1 MAVVVAAAALCATV
15 AAVARLYTPEPLS
28 ANLTQT
34 DGWLV
39 TASMPI
45 QSRDTF
51 ARALER
57 AGVPRADRM
66 AIIAVAGES
75 FDVRKLRAGAGLTVG
90 WSRAGTLESLEC
102 VIDPDHRFYAARSGG
117 EFSGQVVDV
126 PSTVRT
132 VPVCGT
138 LRGSLFESVERTGE
152 RAELALS
159 MAEVFAWDVDFYTD
173 PREGDKFCLLVEK
186 KEYANGQPPIY
197 QRVLAGTYDNAG
209 TLYDAYLF
217 PDRDGKARYYSGD
230 GRSLQSAFLRSPMK
244 FDARVSSHFS
254 MRRLHPVLK
263 IARPHLGT
271 DYAAPVGT
279 PVQALG
285 AGVVTSAGWSG
296 QAGNLIAIK
305 HAGSY
310 ETLYMH
316 LSRILVRRGERV
328 EQGRTIGLVGS
339 TGLATGPHLDFRVRR
354 GGAYV
359 DFERLRLPRVE
370 SVSAARNTL
379 FAQTRDR
386 LRAVLESGRREGEA
400 VAASSPA
407 TSARASLGAR

>member
-1 MAVVVAAAALCATV
+1 MAVVVAATALCATV
-15 AAVARLYTPEPLS
+15 AAVARRYTPEPFPT
-28 ANLTQT
+28 NLTQT
-34 DGWLV
+34 DGWRV
-39 TASMPI
+39 TASTAI

-66 AIIAVAGES
+66 AIIAVAAQR
-75 FDVRKLRAGAGLTVG
+75 FDVRKLRAGAGLTVS
-90 WSRAGTLESLEC
+90 WSRTGTLESLEC
-102 VIDPDHRFYAARSGG
+102 VIDPDQRFYAFRSGG

-126 PSTVRT
+126 PSAIRP

-138 LRGSLFESVERTGE
+138 LRGSLFESVERAGE

-159 MAEVFAWDVDFYTD
+159 IAELFAWDVDFYTD

-217 PDRDGKARYYSGD
+217 PDQDGKARYYSGD

-271 DYAAPVGT
+271 DYAAPAGT

-296 QAGNLIAIK
+296 EAGNLITIK

-310 ETLYMH
+310 ETMYMH
-316 LSRILVRRGERV
+316 LSRIQVRRGERV

-354 GGAYV
+354 SGAYV
-359 DFERLRLPRVE
+359 NFERLRLPRVE
-370 SVSAARNTL
+370 SLSAAENTA
-379 FAQTRDR
+379 FAQTRDHMCA
-386 LRAVLESGRREGEA
+386 LLESGRREGQIL
-400 VAASSPA
+400 AAK
-407 TSARASLGAR
+407 

>member
-1 MAVVVAAAALCATV
+1 MVVVASAFCLTA
-15 AAVARLYTPEPLS
+15 AAVAMRYTPEPFP
-28 ANLTQT
+28 AHLTQT
-34 DGWLV
+34 DGWRV
-39 TASMPI
+39 TASTLI

-66 AIIAVAGES
+66 AIIAVAARR
-75 FDVRKLRAGAGLTVG
+75 FDVRKLRAGAGLTAD
-90 WSRAGTLESLEC
+90 WSRSGTLESIEC
-102 VIDPDHRFYAARSGG
+102 VIDPDHRFAASRSGG
-117 EFSGQVVDV
+117 EFSGRVVDV

-159 MAEVFAWDVDFYTD
+159 IAELFAWDVDFYRD
-173 PREGDKFCLLVEK
+173 PQVGDKFCLLVEK
-186 KEYANGQPPIY
+186 KEYANGQPAVY

-209 TLYDAYLF
+209 KLYDAYLF
-217 PDRDGKARYYSGD
+217 PDQDGRARYYSSD

-254 MRRLHPVLK
+254 MSRMHPVLGY
-263 IARPHLGT
+263 ARPHLGT
-271 DYAAPVGT
+271 DYAAPAGT

-285 AGVVTSAGWSG
+285 AGVVTFAGWSG
-296 QAGNLIAIK
+296 EGGNLVTIK

-310 ETLYMH
+310 ETMYMH
-316 LSRILVRRGERV
+316 LSRILVRQGERV
-328 EQGRTIGLVGS
+328 EQGKTIGLVGS

-354 GGAYV
+354 SGAYV
-359 DFERLRLPRVE
+359 NFERLRLPRVE
-370 SVSAARNTL
+370 SLSGAENTA

-386 LRAVLESGRREGEA
+386 MRALLDSGRREGQTL
-400 VAASSPA
+400 AA
-407 TSARASLGAR
+407 R

>member
-1 MAVVVAAAALCATV
+1 MAVVVAATALCATV
-15 AAVARLYTPEPLS
+15 AAVARRYTPEPLP
-28 ANLTQT
+28 ANLAQT

-39 TASMPI
+39 TASSTV

-57 AGVPRADRM
+57 AGVPRADRID
-66 AIIAVAGES
+66 IIAIATQR
-75 FDVRKLRAGAGLTVG
+75 FDVRKLRAGAGLTAG
-90 WSRAGTLESLEC
+90 WSRSGTLESLEC
-102 VIDPDHRFYAARSGG
+102 VIDPDHRFYASRSGG

-126 PSTVRT
+126 PSTIRT
-132 VPVCGT
+132 IPVCGT
-138 LRGSLFESVERTGE
+138 LQGSLFESVERTGE

-159 MAEVFAWDVDFYTD
+159 IAELFAWDVDFYRD
-173 PREGDKFCLLVEK
+173 PRVGDQFCLLVEK

-197 QRVLAGTYDNAG
+197 QRVLAGTYNNAG

-217 PDRDGKARYYSGD
+217 PDQDGKARYYSSD

-271 DYAAPVGT
+271 DYAAPAGT

-296 QAGNLIAIK
+296 QSGNLITIK

-354 GGAYV
+354 SGSYV
-359 DFERLRLPRVE
+359 NFERLRLPRVE
-370 SVSAARNTL
+370 SLSTAEHTA

-386 LRAVLESGRREGEA
+386 MRALLESGRRKGE
-400 VAASSPA
+400 VLAS
-407 TSARASLGAR
+407 R

>member
-1 MAVVVAAAALCATV
+1 VTAVLIAATALFATV
-15 AAVARLYTPEPLS
+15 AAVAMRYTPEPLP
-28 ANLTQT
+28 ANLAQS

-39 TASMPI
+39 TASTPI

-51 ARALER
+51 AKALER
-57 AGVPRADRM
+57 SGVPRADRM
-66 AIIAVAGES
+66 AIIDIARQR
-75 FDVRKLRAGAGLTVG
+75 FDVRKLRAGAGLTAG
-90 WSRAGTLESLEC
+90 WSRAGTLESIEC
-102 VIDPDHRFYAARSGG
+102 VIDPDHRFYASRSGG
-117 EFSGQVVDV
+117 EFSGRVVEV
-126 PSTVRT
+126 PSTIRT
-132 VPVCGT
+132 VPVCGK
-138 LRGSLFESVERTGE
+138 LRGSLFESVERAGE

-159 MAEVFAWDVDFYTD
+159 IAELFAWDVDFYRD
-173 PREGDKFCLLVEK
+173 PQVGDKFCLLVEK

-209 TLYDAYLF
+209 KLYDAYLF
-217 PDRDGKARYYSGD
+217 PDQDGRARYYSSD

-254 MRRLHPVLK
+254 MSRMHPVLGY
-263 IARPHLGT
+263 ARPHLGT
-271 DYAAPVGT
+271 DYAAPAGT

-296 QAGNLIAIK
+296 EAGNLIAIK

-310 ETLYMH
+310 ETVYMH
-316 LSRILVRRGERV
+316 LSRILVRQGERV

-354 GGAYV
+354 SGAYV
-359 DFERLRLPRVE
+359 NFERLRLPRVE
-370 SVSAARNTL
+370 SLSGTENMA

-386 LRAVLESGRREGEA
+386 LRA
-400 VAASSPA
+400 
-407 TSARASLGAR
+407 SLGAK

>member
-1 MAVVVAAAALCATV
+1 M
-15 AAVARLYTPEPLS
+15 
-28 ANLTQT
+28 
-34 DGWLV
+34 
-39 TASMPI
+39 
-45 QSRDTF
+45 
-51 ARALER
+51 
-57 AGVPRADRM
+57 
-66 AIIAVAGES
+66 
-75 FDVRKLRAGAGLTVG
+75 
-90 WSRAGTLESLEC
+90 
-102 VIDPDHRFYAARSGG
+102 
-117 EFSGQVVDV
+117 
-126 PSTVRT
+126 PSTLRT

-159 MAEVFAWDVDFYTD
+159 IAELFAWDVDFYRD
-173 PREGDKFCLLVEK
+173 PQVGDKFCLLVEK

-197 QRVLAGTYDNAG
+197 QRVLAGTYNNAG

-217 PDRDGKARYYSGD
+217 PDPDGKPRYYSSD
-230 GRSLQSAFLRSPMK
+230 GRSLQSAFLRSPLK

-254 MRRLHPVLK
+254 MRRLHPVLR
-263 IARPHLGT
+263 ISRPHLGT
-271 DYAAPVGT
+271 DYAAPAGT

-296 QAGNLIAIK
+296 QSGNLITIK

-328 EQGRTIGLVGS
+328 EQGRTVGLVGS

-359 DFERLRLPRVE
+359 NFERLRLPRVE
-370 SVSAARNTL
+370 SLSAAEHTA
-379 FAQTRDR
+379 FAQTRDNM
-386 LRAVLESGRREGEA
+386 RALLESGRREGQTL
-400 VAASSPA
+400 AA
-407 TSARASLGAR
+407 R

>member
-1 MAVVVAAAALCATV
+1 MAVVVAATALCATV
-15 AAVARLYTPEPLS
+15 AAVARRYTPEPLP
-28 ANLTQT
+28 ANLAQS

-39 TASMPI
+39 TASTPI

-51 ARALER
+51 AKALER
-57 AGVPRADRM
+57 SGVPRADRL
-66 AIIAVAGES
+66 AIIDIARQR
-75 FDVRKLRAGAGLTVG
+75 FDVRKLRAGAGLTAG
-90 WSRAGTLESLEC
+90 WSRSGTLESIEC
-102 VIDPDHRFYAARSGG
+102 VIDPDHRFYASRSGG
-117 EFSGQVVDV
+117 EFSGRVVEV
-126 PSTVRT
+126 PSTIRT

-159 MAEVFAWDVDFYTD
+159 IAEVFAWDVDFYTD

-186 KEYANGQPPIY
+186 KEYLNGQPPIY

-217 PDRDGKARYYSGD
+217 PDQDGKARYYSGD

-254 MRRLHPVLK
+254 MQRLHPVLK
-263 IARPHLGT
+263 ITRPHLGT
-271 DYAAPVGT
+271 DYAAPAGT

-285 AGVVTSAGWSG
+285 AGVVTFAGWSG
-296 QAGNLIAIK
+296 EAGNLITIK

-316 LSRILVRRGERV
+316 LSRILVRQGERV
-328 EQGRTIGLVGS
+328 EQGREIGRVGS

-354 GGAYV
+354 SGAYV
-359 DFERLRLPRVE
+359 NFERLRLPRVE
-370 SVSAARNTL
+370 SLSAAENTA

-386 LRAVLESGRREGEA
+386 MRGLLESGRREAPA
-400 VAASSPA
+400 VVASSPSS
-407 TSARASLGAR
+407 TTRACLGAK

>member
-1 MAVVVAAAALCATV
+1 VTAVLIAATALFATV
-15 AAVARLYTPEPLS
+15 AAVARRYTPEALS
-28 ANLTQT
+28 ANLAQS

-39 TASMPI
+39 TASTPI

-51 ARALER
+51 AKALER
-57 AGVPRADRM
+57 SGVPRADRL
-66 AIIAVAGES
+66 AIIDIARQR
-75 FDVRKLRAGAGLTVG
+75 FDVRKLRAGAGLTAG
-90 WSRAGTLESLEC
+90 WSRSGTLESIEC
-102 VIDPDHRFYAARSGG
+102 VIDPDHRFSASRSGG
-117 EFSGQVVDV
+117 EFAGRVVTV
-126 PSTVRT
+126 PSKVRT

-138 LRGSLFESVERTGE
+138 LRGSLFESVERAGE

-159 MAEVFAWDVDFYTD
+159 IAELFAWDVDFYRD
-173 PREGDKFCLLVEK
+173 PQVGDKFCLLVEK

-209 TLYDAYLF
+209 KLYDAYLF
-217 PDRDGKARYYSGD
+217 PDGDGRARYYSSD

-254 MRRLHPVLK
+254 MSRMHPVLK
-263 IARPHLGT
+263 YARPHLGT
-271 DYAAPVGT
+271 DYAAPAGT

-296 QAGNLIAIK
+296 ESGNLIAIK

-310 ETLYMH
+310 ETVYMH
-316 LSRILVRRGERV
+316 LSRILVRQGERV

-354 GGAYV
+354 SGAYV
-359 DFERLRLPRVE
+359 NFERLRLPRVE
-370 SVSAARNTL
+370 SLSAAENTA
-379 FAQTRDR
+379 FAQTRDH
-386 LRAVLESGRREGEA
+386 L
-400 VAASSPA
+400 
-407 TSARASLGAR
+407 RASLGAK

>member
-15 AAVARLYTPEPLS
+15 AAVARRYTPEALPS
-28 ANLTQT
+28 NLAQT
-34 DGWLV
+34 DGWRV
-39 TASMPI
+39 TSSMPI
-45 QSRDTF
+45 QNRDTF
-51 ARALER
+51 AKALER
-57 AGVPRADRM
+57 AGVPRADRI
-66 AIIAVAGES
+66 AIIALAAQR
-75 FDVRKLRAGAGLTVG
+75 FDARKLRAGAGLTAG
-90 WSRAGTLESLEC
+90 WSRSGTLESLEC
-102 VIDPDHRFYAARSGG
+102 VIDPDHRFYASRSGG
-117 EFSGQVVDV
+117 KFSGEVVDV
-126 PSTVRT
+126 PSTLRT

-159 MAEVFAWDVDFYTD
+159 IAKLFAWDVDFYRD
-173 PREGDKFCLLVEK
+173 PQVGDEFCLLVEK

-197 QRVLAGTYDNAG
+197 QRVLAGTYNNAG

-217 PDRDGKARYYSGD
+217 PGQDGKPRYYSSD
-230 GRSLQSAFLRSPMK
+230 GRSLQSAFLRSPLK

-263 IARPHLGT
+263 IARPHMGT
-271 DYAAPVGT
+271 DYAAPAGT

-296 QAGNLIAIK
+296 QSGNLITIK

-316 LSRILVRRGERV
+316 LSRILVRRGARV

-354 GGAYV
+354 SGSYV
-359 DFERLRLPRVE
+359 NFERLRLPRVE
-370 SVSAARNTL
+370 SLSAAEHTA
-379 FAQTRDR
+379 FAQTRDH
-386 LRAVLESGRREGEA
+386 LRALLESGRREGQTL
-400 VAASSPA
+400 AA
-407 TSARASLGAR
+407 R